1 MTNPNDMW
9 STYIE
14 KYNCTSVFHTR
25 WHFKICLY
33 WLSKC
38 LRTLFQTVFSCTNYS
53 KAENTNAFTFSWLI
67 LVVFQYFFK
76 PNFVTFVINLSCGS
90 IFYLKSIN
98 CSLKYN
104 MTQDPS
110 YIRRFW
116 LGFLT
121 LFERYC
127 DNIMIFNVK
136 LFISKVYSNL
146 EI

>member
-90 IFYLKSIN
+90 IFYFKSIN

-104 MTQDPS
+104 MTQDKTLLIWES
-110 YIRRFW
+110 FA
-116 LGFLT
+116 LGFQHYL
-121 LFERYC
+121 R
-127 DNIMIFNVK
+127 DSGIMRW
-136 LFISKVYSNL
+136 
-146 EI
+146 